1 MKTAAVH
8 SRSKTFRVGAK
19 KRNTFSLIGLLVI
32 TSQHCRDF
40 FKRFICT
47 DQYGCVRKHTESA
60 AHKNTPHHTCKA
72 SASCTTHNAVFASA
86 KTYSLFLKGE
96 WGLGKGENLFSR
108 EKKFFPF
115 PKNAFTLI
123 ELLVVIA
130 IIAILAAMLMPALQ
144 QARERAKAV
153 NCTSNLK
160 EISTAVFMYCDDNN
174 GWIGPINMA
183 SGTSAIYPY
192 YWVDALYVG
201 KYISAHNKNS
211 DWYRQYPTRVDSN
224 VSKILLCPS
233 AVKGDVL
240 SKGWELSNSSYSSAD
255 YGFNYF
261 ATLITPASG
270 GRTDGSNRGHR
281 LVKLANASSRAL
293 ISDANHVV
301 FTANTWPVIDSTNK
315 YVIQYRHSRTAN
327 VIATDGSVHNVHWKE
342 NTFDL
347 KKTFR

>member
-1 MKTAAVH
+1 M
-8 SRSKTFRVGAK
+8 
-19 KRNTFSLIGLLVI
+19 
-32 TSQHCRDF
+32 
-40 FKRFICT
+40 
-47 DQYGCVRKHTESA
+47 SA
-60 AHKNTPHHTCKA
+60 TGKGYTVMKNTENKNHPYNACKA
-72 SASCTTHNAVFASA
+72 STSCTANNAVFAPA
-86 KTYSLFLKGE
+86 KTFSLFLKRERGR
-96 WGLGKGENLFSR
+96 GGKRKNSFPVKRSFS
-108 EKKFFPF
+108 FSPAHS
-115 PKNAFTLI
+115 AFTLI

-201 KYISAHNKNS
+201 KYIPAHNKNS
-211 DWYRQYPTRVDSN
+211 YWYSQYPTRVDSN
-224 VSKILLCPS
+224 VSKILLCPG
-233 AVKGDVL
+233 AKDGDTL
-240 SKGWELSNSSYSSAD
+240 SRGWSVANSSYSSAD
-255 YGFNYF
+255 YGFNYY
-261 ATLITPASG
+261 ATLTPISG